1 MINVIP
7 PALIFII
14 GAFIV
19 PLLRGKVKST
29 YLLLLPVISFVNL
42 IYISNGT
49 HGTINFLDHQIIFCN
64 IDRLSLVFGYIFHII
79 AFIKILYGIHMKNDN
94 EYIACLFYAGCAIGV
109 TFSGDL
115 ISLFCFWEMMTI
127 GSVFIIWARKTRKS
141 IEAGFRYILVHFFGG
156 VILLVGIILYIYEN
170 GSIEFGY
177 IGLDG
182 LGSYFIFFG
191 FGVNCAWPFIHSWL
205 TDAYP
210 EATIVGTVF
219 LSAFTTKTAVY
230 VLARSFPGAE
240 PLIWIGATMAA
251 FPIFYAV
258 IENDLRRVLSY
269 SLISHVGFMVVGIG
283 IGTELSINGAT
294 AYAFAHIIF
303 KSLLFMTMGAILHRT
318 GRINATDLG
327 GLYKTMPLTC
337 IFCIVGAASLSA
349 FPLFSGFVCE
359 SMVMSSVAKSHMP
372 GILLTLLIAST
383 GGFLSVGIKVP
394 YFAFFSHD
402 SGIRTKEAPLNMLIA
417 MGIAA
422 ALCIFIGSFPAT
434 LYSILP
440 FPVDYVPYTISHVIS
455 QLQLLMFSALAFTL
469 LFLSGIYP
477 SEIRAINIDAD
488 WFYRKGA
495 NGFLWLLNNPL
506 AWFGNQVKTTF
517 FVTIPQAFIWFSRN
531 PLTALKMA
539 GNYVVIAIFEES
551 FTKERLERLRKR
563 IVEQIADYPGDVI
576 RYSHV
581 GTTVI
586 WIMGFLLAYLII
598 YIVSGSVFL

>member
-1 MINVIP
+1 
-7 PALIFII
+7 
-14 GAFIV
+14 
-19 PLLRGKVKST
+19 
-29 YLLLLPVISFVNL
+29 
-42 IYISNGT
+42 
-49 HGTINFLDHQIIFCN
+49 
-64 IDRLSLVFGYIFHII
+64 LVFGYIFHII
-79 AFIKILYGIHMKNDN
+79 AFLTILYGINMKNDN
-94 EYIACLFYAGCAIGV
+94 EFMAGLFYAGCAIGV

-127 GSVFIIWARKTRKS
+127 GSVLLIWARKTKKS
-141 IEAGFRYILVHFFGG
+141 FDAGIRYVVVHFFGG
-156 VILLVGIILYIYEN
+156 VILLIGIILYIHEN
-170 GSIEFGY
+170 GSIEFGH
-177 IGLDG
+177 IGLNG

-210 EATIVGTVF
+210 EATILGTVF
-219 LSAFTTKTAVY
+219 LSAFTTKTAIY
-230 VLARSFPGAE
+230 VLARSFPGTEA
-240 PLIWIGATMAA
+240 LIWIGVTMAV
-251 FPIFYAV
+251 FPILYAI

-283 IGTELSINGAT
+283 IGTELSINGTT
-294 AYAFAHIIF
+294 AYAFAHILY
-303 KSLLFMTMGAILHRT
+303 KSLLFMSMGAILHQT
-318 GRINATDLG
+318 GKINATDLG

-349 FPLFSGFVCE
+349 FPIFSGFVCE
-359 SMVMSSVAKSHMP
+359 SMVMSSVAKSHMS

-383 GGFLSVGIKVP
+383 GGFLSAGIKVP
-394 YFAFFSHD
+394 FFAFFGHD

-422 ALCIFIGSFPAT
+422 ALCIFIGAFPAT

-440 FPVDYVPYTISHVIS
+440 FPVDYVPYTMSHVIS

-469 LFLSGIYP
+469 LYLSAIYP

-495 NGFLWLLNNPL
+495 IGFLWLLNTPL
-506 AWFGNQVKTTF
+506 AWFGNQVKTTI
-517 FVTIPQAFIWFSRN
+517 FVTIPQSCIWFSRN

-539 GNYVVIAIFEES
+539 GNDIMLTLFEES
-551 FTKERLERLRKR
+551 FTKEKVERIRKR
-563 IVEQIADYPGDVI
+563 ITEKLTDYPGDVI

-586 WIMGFLLAYLII
+586 WAMGFLLAYLII
-598 YIVSGSVFL
+598 YIVSGRIAV